1 MSASDRW
8 AWAQIDLSALSD
20 NVKTLVKQAG
30 QAELWATVKA
40 NGYGHGAVAVARTA
54 LSAGARGLCVALA
67 NEAHELRQAK
77 IAVPILIVSEQPE
90 TQHEQMLRDDV
101 AATLYNEAT
110 ISSYAA
116 TAERLGVVGRV
127 HLKIDTGMHRV
138 GAPIEDALS
147 RAKQINSLQS
157 LTLEGVYTH
166 FAAADLPEHAQTSVQ
181 LQKFRES
188 VQLLGQNSLRPKYI
202 HIANSSAAIRGIDT
216 GSDTGVGIARVGI
229 AIYGIAPSNE
239 LESHVATLK
248 PVMSIHARVSH
259 LQRLKA
265 GEGVSYGLRVK
276 LERDATIATLPIG
289 YADGIPRRLW
299 SVGGEVLIGGKRCPI
314 IGVVTMDQLM
324 VNCADLQVKIG
335 DQAVLLGSQG
345 TEAITANEISARLET
360 IGYEIVCG
368 INPRVPRR
376 YIDAKK

>member
-8 AWAQIDLSALSD
+8 AWAEIDLSALSD

-40 NGYGHGAVAVARTA
+40 NGYGHGAVEVAQTA

-77 IAVPILIVSEQPE
+77 IAAPILIVSEQPE

-138 GAPIEDALS
+138 GAPIEDALA
-147 RAKQINSLQS
+147 RAKQINNLKS

-166 FAAADLPEHAQTSVQ
+166 FAAADLPEHPQTTAQ
-181 LQKFRES
+181 LQKFREI
-188 VQLLGQNSLRPKYI
+188 VQLFGQNSLKPKYI
-202 HIANSSAAIRGIDT
+202 HTANSSASIRKIDT
-216 GSDTGVGIARVGI
+216 GSDTGIGIARVGI

-248 PVMSIHARVSH
+248 PVMSVHARVSH
-259 LQRLKA
+259 VQHLKA

-276 LERDATIATLPIG
+276 LERDATIVTLPVG

-299 SVGGEVLIGGKRCPI
+299 SVGGEVLIGGAFCPI

-324 VNCADLQVKIG
+324 VNCADAQIKIG
-335 DQAVLLGSQG
+335 DEAVLLGAQG
-345 TEAITANEISARLET
+345 TKAITANQIAVRLET

-368 INPRVPRR
+368 ISSRVPRR
-376 YIDAKK
+376 YIGAKK

>member
-8 AWAQIDLSALSD
+8 AWAEIDLSALSD

>member
-8 AWAQIDLSALSD
+8 AWAEIDLSALSD

-77 IAVPILIVSEQPE
+77 IAAPILIVSEQPE

-299 SVGGEVLIGGKRCPI
+299 SVGGEVLIGGAFCPI

-324 VNCADLQVKIG
+324 VNCADAEVKIG

-345 TEAITANEISARLET
+345 TEAITANQIATRLET

-368 INPRVPRR
+368 INARVPRR